1 MKIWEISEYK
11 VELLIPQLSER
22 IDINKI
28 NKEQIFSLMNSL
40 FENCSDY
47 ELASEDDFNNVKDPV
62 KREISIQINKV
73 LCEFVSNIDEQ
84 KRYIKQKFPSL

>member
-11 VELLIPQLSER
+11 VEVLMPQSGER

-28 NKEQIFSLMNSL
+28 NKEQIFTLMNSL
-40 FENCSDY
+40 FENCTDY
-47 ELASEDDFNNVKDPV
+47 ELASEDDFKNVKDPV